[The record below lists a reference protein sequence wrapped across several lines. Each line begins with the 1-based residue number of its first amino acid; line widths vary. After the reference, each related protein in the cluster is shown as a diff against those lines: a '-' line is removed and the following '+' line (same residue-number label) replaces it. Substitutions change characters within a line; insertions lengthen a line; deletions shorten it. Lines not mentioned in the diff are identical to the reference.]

1 MNTTGNY
8 NLNQWDGSD
17 RILRTDFNAD
27 NAKVDTA
34 LKTNADGIAALAE
47 QLAGKGNCQIYFTTY
62 TGNGTHD
69 EAGAST
75 LTFPHRPLLVFITET
90 FDSGSMV
97 AQYGAPTVYFRVTGA
112 AWNNATWGDRSFTWY
127 ASSATSQMNENGK
140 VYNVVALMDVE
151 D

>member
-47 QLAGKGNCQIYFTTY
+47 QLAGKGNCQIYVTTY
-62 TGNGTHD
+62 TGNGTYG
-69 EAGAST
+69 ENGART
-75 LTFPHRPLLVFITET
+75 LTFPHRPLVVFVAES
-90 FDSGSMV
+90 FDNATMV
-97 AQYGAPTVYFRVTGA
+97 AVYGTPTVYSRASGA
-112 AWNNATWGDRSFTWY
+112 AWSKATWGDRTFKWY
-127 ASSATSQMNENGK
+127 SDNAEAQMNEK
-140 VYNVVALMDVE
+140 DEVYNVVALMDVE